1 MRADAP
7 GPRRLNLQLPRL
19 LLDPCQRNL
28 PCGDADGLVPVQ
40 LELQAGRVAA
50 IRPLASSQGLPLALT
65 PLVEAHAHL
74 DKAFSWV
81 EHPNRSGQMATA
93 LSVNLR
99 EGEQRT
105 LEQVRQRAG
114 RGLDQAWRYGLRAI
128 RSHID
133 SGGPGAAAS
142 WEAVLELKQHWLG
155 RVELQ
160 LVALVPIS
168 HWSTEAGRA
177 LAERVAQAGGLLGGV
192 LGPPYPRARRDRQ
205 ALQEMLQLAEQLG
218 CGIDLHVDES
228 GEAPGQ
234 GVALLLEQLER
245 RRPELPITCSHASSM
260 GLLPLAA
267 QQRLAERLARLQV
280 EVVALPTTNLWL
292 LGRRGDDDL
301 AQRPLA
307 PVRQLQ
313 RAGVVVAVGGDN
325 VQDPWDPGSD
335 FDPLELLRL
344 ASRVCHCSPWQ
355 RQGLTPFTTAPARM
369 LGLAWDGIVRQG
381 SPADLVITSAT
392 RWSELLAR
400 PPQRRVLRSGQWL
413 AAAPTQQP
421 SPALAR
427 LETPTPC

>member
-1 MRADAP
+1 
-7 GPRRLNLQLPRL
+7 
-19 LLDPCQRNL
+19 
-28 PCGDADGLVPVQ
+28 
-40 LELQAGRVAA
+40 
-50 IRPLASSQGLPLALT
+50 
-65 PLVEAHAHL
+65 
-74 DKAFSWV
+74 
-81 EHPNRSGQMATA
+81 
-93 LSVNLR
+93 
-99 EGEQRT
+99 
-105 LEQVRQRAG
+105 
-114 RGLDQAWRYGLRAI
+114 
-128 RSHID
+128 
-133 SGGPGAAAS
+133 
-142 WEAVLELKQHWLG
+142 VLELKQHWLG

>member
-7 GPRRLNLQLPRL
+7 GPSRLNLQLPRL
-19 LLDPCQRNL
+19 LLDPCQRDL

-413 AAAPTQQP
+413 PAAPTQQP

-427 LETPTPC
+427 LQTPTPC

>member
-1 MRADAP
+1 MRAEAP
-7 GPRRLNLQLPRL
+7 GPSSLQLQLPRL
-19 LLDPCQRNL
+19 LLDPCQRDL
-28 PCGDADGLVPVQ
+28 PCGDADGLLPVQ
-40 LELQAGRVAA
+40 LELEAGRVAA
-50 IRPLASSQGLPLALT
+50 IRPLASPKGLPLALT

-74 DKAFSWV
+74 DKAFSWAQ
-81 EHPNRSGQMATA
+81 HPNRSGQMADA
-93 LSVNLR
+93 LIVNLR

-105 LEQVRQRAG
+105 LEQMRQRAG
-114 RGLDQAWRYGLRAI
+114 RALDQAWRYGLRAI

-133 SGGPGAAAS
+133 SGGPGAAPS
-142 WEAVLELKQHWLG
+142 WEALLDLQQQWRG

-168 HWSTEAGRA
+168 HWSTETGRD
-177 LAERVAQAGGLLGGV
+177 LAQRVAQAGGLLGGV

-205 ALQEMLQLAEQLG
+205 ALQGMLHLAEQLG

-245 RRPELPITCSHASSM
+245 RRPQLPITCSHASSM

-313 RAGVVVAVGGDN
+313 RAGVLVAVGGDN

-344 ASRVCHCSPWQ
+344 ASRVCHCPPWQ
-355 RQGLTPFTTAPARM
+355 R
-369 LGLAWDGIVRQG
+369 
-381 SPADLVITSAT
+381 
-392 RWSELLAR
+392 
-400 PPQRRVLRSGQWL
+400 
-413 AAAPTQQP
+413 
-421 SPALAR
+421 
-427 LETPTPC
+427 